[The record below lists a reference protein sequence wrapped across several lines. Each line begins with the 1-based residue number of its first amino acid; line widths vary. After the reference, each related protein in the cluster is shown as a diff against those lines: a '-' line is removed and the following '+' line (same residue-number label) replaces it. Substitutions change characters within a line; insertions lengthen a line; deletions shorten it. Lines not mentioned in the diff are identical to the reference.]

1 MGKADTRRRIVE
13 ATVELHEDVGP
24 AATTITAIAMR
35 AGVQRLTV
43 YRHFPDD
50 EALITACSAHWT
62 ERHPA
67 PDPSRWLGIEDPRRR
82 LEEAL
87 AAIYAYYR
95 GGARM
100 VERVLR
106 DEEEMPELAQ
116 VLAPWHEY
124 MREVAGGLAAGW
136 GTDVHRQRTVRAAVG
151 HALDFFTWRSLAA
164 QGLSDEE
171 AGELMVGLV
180 AEVATGLA
188 YEAAGTKRDPSGEA
202 SG

>member
-13 ATVELHEDVGP
+13 ATVELHEEVGP
-24 AATTITAIAMR
+24 AATTITAIAER

-50 EALITACSAHWT
+50 EALLTACSAHWT
-62 ERHPA
+62 ERHPV
-67 PDPSRWLGIEDPRRR
+67 PDPSRWLGIEDPRQR

-87 AAIYAYYR
+87 AEIYGYYR
-95 GGARM
+95 DGARM
-100 VERVLR
+100 VEKVLR
-106 DEEEMPELAQ
+106 DEEEISELAQ

-136 GTDVHRQRTVRAAVG
+136 GTDTRRQRTVRAAVA
-151 HALDFFTWRSLAA
+151 HTLDFLTWRSLAA

-171 AGELMVGLV
+171 IGELMVGLV
-180 AEVATGLA
+180 ADVAIGLA
-188 YEAAGTKRDPSGEA
+188 DLR
-202 SG
+202 

>member
-1 MGKADTRRRIVE
+1 MGKEDTRRRIVE
-13 ATVELHEDVGP
+13 ATVELHEEVGP
-24 AATTITAIAMR
+24 AATTITAIADR

-50 EALITACSAHWT
+50 EALIAACSAHWT

-67 PDPSRWLGIEDPRRR
+67 PDPSRWMGVEDPRRR

-87 AAIYAYYR
+87 AAIYDYYR
-95 GGARM
+95 GGAPM
-100 VERVLR
+100 MEQVLR
-106 DEEEMPELAQ
+106 DEGGVPALAQ

-124 MREVAGGLAAGW
+124 LREVTAGLAAGW
-136 GTDVHRQRTVRAAVG
+136 GGDAHQHRIVRAAVA

-171 AGELMVGLV
+171 AGGLMVGLV
-180 AEVATGLA
+180 ADVSTGLA
-188 YEAAGTKRDPSGEA
+188 LERH
-202 SG
+202 

>member
-24 AATTITAIAMR
+24 AATTITAIAKR

-50 EALITACSAHWT
+50 EALVTACSAHWT
-62 ERHPA
+62 ERHPI

-87 AAIYAYYR
+87 GAIYGYYR
-95 GGARM
+95 DGARM

-106 DEEEMPELAQ
+106 DEEDMPELAQ

-136 GTDVHRQRTVRAAVG
+136 GTDTHRQRIVRSAVA
-151 HALDFFTWRSLAA
+151 HTLDFFAWRSLAA

-180 AEVATGLA
+180 ADVATGLA
-188 YEAAGTKRDPSGEA
+188 HGAKRDSSCEA